1 MSWFS
6 NLTRQ
11 RFEAPCTVEIEN
23 SPESLHAYVE
33 IDGDFEVQPGDEVLV
48 QDAPTDVPFGEK
60 IVVRR
65 TAIIVRAGLLERIWT
80 RFAGNFE
87 FNEMYNVSFTERR
100 KL

>member
-1 MSWFS
+1 MSRLL

-23 SPESLHAYVE
+23 SPESLHAHVE
-33 IDGDFEVQPGDEVLV
+33 IEGDFEVQPGDEVLV

-60 IVVRR
+60 IIVRR
-65 TAIIVRAGLLERIWT
+65 TAVIIRAGLLERVWT

>member
-1 MSWFS
+1 M
-6 NLTRQ
+6 
-11 RFEAPCTVEIEN
+11 
-23 SPESLHAYVE
+23 
-33 IDGDFEVQPGDEVLV
+33 LV

-65 TAIIVRAGLLERIWT
+65 TAVIIRAGLLERIWT